1 MSLQSSQFKTKMEK
15 PTLPSCYESWGLGPF
30 PVQIID
36 HHTIL
41 LKDGTRIAMKLF
53 IPVADVKQM
62 KDFANVDAERIDTFF
77 TGISAET
84 EEIRGVS
91 KFPAILEYI
100 PYRKSDK
107 TACRDIRRHPV
118 MASHGYVVARADVRG
133 TGESTGLYFDEYTE
147 QEQEDGCEIIGEHL
161 VPVAMCTTCRIVDVV
176 FRSLEVVFLVDWL
189 ASREW
194 SNGRVGVYGK
204 SWGGF
209 NGLQLAFR
217 RPTGLKAVISLYST
231 GMIVAPRR
239 MSLSL
244 GQYWGNENGIY
255 SCITFEFKSRSLSMY
270 ICR

>member
-77 TGISAET
+77 TGISAEA

-161 VPVAMCTTCRIVDVV
+161 VPVAMCPTCSVPIARSGVSCRLACIARVVEWPSRGLRQVLGRLQRPAARIQETNRIEGGDFVV
-176 FRSLEVVFLVDWL
+176 FHRYDHSF
-189 ASREW
+189 
-194 SNGRVGVYGK
+194 G
-204 SWGGF
+204 
-209 NGLQLAFR
+209 
-217 RPTGLKAVISLYST
+217 
-231 GMIVAPRR
+231 R
-239 MSLSL
+239 MS
-244 GQYWGNENGIY
+244 
-255 SCITFEFKSRSLSMY
+255 
-270 ICR
+270 